1 MPVLAVLVAGIAFAC
16 LLTAAAAGHAVAGPS
31 GAAALAGLALTA
43 LVLLPSGF
51 LLHHRRQPP
60 QTEAEPPETS
70 PGRSPPIQETA
81 SLELLERVA
90 SEVMAAAGTIKGFA
104 QVLAP
109 DPAAQAAGR
118 ERHAAS
124 GFMLANSR
132 DLLAFASGLHDYV
145 RFERG
150 RLRLCEQQ
158 VAAAELIESA
168 LALCQDEAEARDLII
183 MARLVDGA
191 EIRGD
196 AERIRQAI
204 AGLVHWALATAGPGG
219 ILDVTLGKLA
229 DGGLAVDIGGRTSVP
244 GPLPGPAQ
252 LFEPRLETE
261 GLRGFALPIAKRV
274 ALLHGGEVVL
284 GSTAGHGASARL
296 TLPSSRVM
304 WLDAAETQNAR
315 AA

>member
-1 MPVLAVLVAGIAFAC
+1 MPVLAVLVAGIAVAC
-16 LLTAAAAGHAVAGPS
+16 LLTAAAAVHAVAGLS
-31 GAAALAGLALTA
+31 GVTAMAGLTLTV
-43 LVLLPSGF
+43 LVLLPSGL
-51 LLHHRRQPP
+51 LLHHRRRPN
-60 QTEAEPPETS
+60 QTEAAPTEPTAGQSQPL
-70 PGRSPPIQETA
+70 QETA
-81 SLELLERVA
+81 SFELLERVA
-90 SEVMAAAGTIKGFA
+90 SEVMAAAGTIRGFA

-109 DPAAQAAGR
+109 DATAPFDGR
-118 ERHAAS
+118 EQQRAS
-124 GFMLANSR
+124 RFMLANSR
-132 DLLAFASGLHDYV
+132 DLLTFASGLHDYV

-158 VAAAELIESA
+158 VDAAELIESA

-191 EIRGD
+191 EIRVD

-204 AGLVHWALATAGPGG
+204 AGLVRRALATAGPAG
-219 ILDVTLGKLA
+219 ILDVTLGKLTG
-229 DGGLAVDIGGRTSVP
+229 GGLAVDIGSRTAVP
-244 GPLPGPAQ
+244 DPLPGPAQ